1 MKRGSSPSE
10 MDSQNSLLD
19 LPSDDAPMRVS
30 TWLNSTFPTNVEERT
45 ERNYKCSKCRLRFTT
60 PTSLDYHIQSVHTLK
75 KRFSCDQCEKNFSHE
90 IVLQYHKK
98 TIHSE
103 LEHCNICKQTF
114 LKSLNHKHTND
125 LILTHRCEV
134 CKIYF
139 TDRTDLTDH
148 LLTHNSSLYKQKE
161 RSVQTEKLID
171 SSPSVNTGIGK
182 NDQDNVNRVVVNST
196 SKSVVTVCKTG
207 CQNSNECNRS
217 RSGRILRARTCCGN
231 FSFSPRSPRKRIS
244 SDINHR
250 NNSLASVD
258 DVPVSTDSGISSPN
272 SR

>member
-1 MKRGSSPSE
+1 
-10 MDSQNSLLD
+10 MDSQNTLLD
-19 LPSDDAPMRVS
+19 LPSDDAPRRVS
-30 TWLNSTFPTNVEERT
+30 TWLNSTFATNIEERT

-60 PTSLDYHIQSVHTLK
+60 PTSLDYHVQAVHTLK

-103 LEHCNICKQTF
+103 LDYCNICKQTF

-125 LILTHRCEV
+125 LILTHKCEV

-139 TDRTDLTDH
+139 TDRMDLTDH

-171 SSPSVNTGIGK
+171 SSPSVNTGIEK
-182 NDQDNVNRVVVNST
+182 NDQAKVKGVAVNRT
-196 SKSVVTVCKTG
+196 SKSAVTVCKTN
-207 CQNSNECNRS
+207 CQTECSRT
-217 RSGRILRARTCCGN
+217 RSGRILKAKTCCDEN
-231 FSFSPRSPRKRIS
+231 CSFSPRSPRKRTS
-244 SDINHR
+244 SDINHK

-272 SR
+272 CR